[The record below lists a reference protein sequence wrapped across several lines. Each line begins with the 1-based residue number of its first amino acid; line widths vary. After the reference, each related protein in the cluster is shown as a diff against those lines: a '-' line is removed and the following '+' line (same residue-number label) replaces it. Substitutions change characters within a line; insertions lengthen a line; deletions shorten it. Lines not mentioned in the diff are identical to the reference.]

1 MPNGTLLIVDDD
13 PLQRE
18 YLATLLA
25 DGDYESRQARDGA
38 EALDLLARDAESLD
52 GVLLDWRMPGL
63 DGLETLKRIK
73 ADPALAQLPVIF
85 QTGSR
90 EEHLLEQTLAAG
102 AHFHLTKPVQE
113 GLLLATVHSAVQ
125 ARFRGRELRAR
136 LQEASR
142 TLALMDLG
150 HFRYRTVAEA
160 ECLSSL
166 LASVCPDPERAAV
179 GLMELLVNA
188 VEHGNLE
195 ITYEETG
202 EALATGGRAELL
214 QQRLEDPRFR
224 SRTAEVR
231 FERKLDRLRLHIRDE
246 GPGFDWRRYLTL
258 GPDRA
263 FDTHGRG
270 VFMAARA
277 FDRLAYEDRGNAVT
291 VEVLL
296 PGSGA

>member
-25 DGDYESRQARDGA
+25 EGGYESRQARDGA
-38 EALDLLARDAESLD
+38 EALALLAAESESLD
-52 GVLLDWRMPGL
+52 GVLLDWRMPGM

-73 ADPALAQLPVIF
+73 ADPSLGQLPVIF

-90 EEHLLEQTLAAG
+90 EERLLEQTLAAG
-102 AHFHLTKPVQE
+102 AHFHLTKPVSE
-113 GLLLATVHSAVQ
+113 RLLLATVFSAVQ
-125 ARFRGRELRAR
+125 TRARGRELRAR

-150 HFRYRTVAEA
+150 HFRYRTVGEA

-202 EALATGGRAELL
+202 EALASGGRAELL
-214 QQRLEDPRFR
+214 FRRLEDPRFR

-231 FERKLDRLRLHIRDE
+231 FERLGDRCRFRIEDE
-246 GPGFDWRRYLTL
+246 GPGFAWERYLTL
-258 GPDRA
+258 SPERA

-270 VFMAARA
+270 VFMASRA
-277 FDRLAYEDRGNAVT
+277 FDRLAYEGRGNAVT
-291 VEVLL
+291 AEVLL
-296 PGSGA
+296 PAAGA